1 MRSASALHAILVSV
15 AVLTGFGCALV
26 FAAQSPGEKATQ
38 SGLKA
43 YQVCAA
49 CHSLEPGRNLTGP
62 SLANLFGRKAGTLP
76 DFPRY
81 SEALKRSDIVWN
93 EQTLDGWL
101 RNPAKF
107 ISGNDMVF
115 PGIQSETVRR
125 DLIAFL
131 KSADSNP
138 AARPTG
144 PRLPDLKKAAPENVV
159 ESIRHCGDTYFVV
172 TADRKTHKVWEF
184 NLRFKT
190 DTSESG
196 PNPGKPVMVGAGMR
210 GDRASV
216 VFSSPAEL
224 GRFIKAQ
231 CDRSDTENR

>member
-1 MRSASALHAILVSV
+1 MRNALNGFLVSA
-15 AVLTGFGCALV
+15 AVLAGWSPAVGSW
-26 FAAQSPGEKATQ
+26 AQSPAEKPPQ
-38 SGLKA
+38 DGLKA

-62 SLANLFGRKAGTLP
+62 SLAKLFGRKAGTVP
-76 DFPRY
+76 GFQRY
-81 SEALKRSDIVWN
+81 SEALKRSGIVWN
-93 EQTLDGWL
+93 EQALDAWL

-107 ISGNDMVF
+107 IPGNDMVF
-115 PGIQSETVRR
+115 PGVPSDTVRR

-138 AARPTG
+138 AARPAG
-144 PRLPDLKKAAPENVV
+144 PRLPDLKKVAPENAVQ
-159 ESIRHCGDTYFVV
+159 SIRHCGDTYFVA
-172 TADRKTHKVWEF
+172 TADGKTHKIWEF

-196 PNPGKPVMVGAGMR
+196 PAPGKPAIVGAGMR

-216 VFSSPAEL
+216 VFSSPNEL
-224 GRFIKAQ
+224 GRLIKAQ
-231 CDRSDTENR
+231 CDKRDTEK